1 MLWILPAALAENRN
15 NPKIEKFYYKALKII
30 NNKNESFEELV
41 RRSSKV
47 SVHQKHLHY
56 AN

>member
-1 MLWILPAALAENRN
+1 MFCRKKD